1 MPTLNF
7 LLYLAVIGAAYL
19 FRLSYLGWFGPYLV
33 SVVAVLPP
41 LLFVFSLPSMLSL
54 RVSMAA
60 AKRCVKGGDASL
72 LLRFRSRYGLPLS
85 RVRVNILIENLFTG
99 DVEKKTVTLKRV
111 YNTRAEL
118 PLPTALCGQLR
129 CTLISC
135 ECKDLLGLFSIKRK
149 SGSVSVNCL
158 VMPPV
163 KGPAAPINID
173 AALNA
178 VSVLKPKYGGGY
190 SEEHDLR
197 EYRPG
202 DTVNSIHWKLSSKTD
217 KVIVREPLV
226 NANKLI
232 FIQLG
237 QVGADDEG
245 LALLYWLSLQ
255 LCERETP
262 HIILAGTE
270 HSVGNESE
278 ASEALCGILSRP
290 MCPPAP
296 FDRAGARCVFSV
308 RGGEVKVL

>member
-7 LLYLAVIGAAYL
+7 LLYLAAIGAAYL

-33 SVVAVLPP
+33 AVVAVLPP

-54 RVSMAA
+54 RVSMASSE
-60 AKRCVKGGDASL
+60 RCVKGREARL
-72 LLRFRSRYGLPLS
+72 LIRFHCRCGLPLS
-85 RVRVNILIENLFTG
+85 RIKVSLLIENLFTG
-99 DVEKKTVTLKRV
+99 DTEKKVFSLTSV
-111 YNTRAEL
+111 YNAEAAL

-129 CTLISC
+129 CTLISW

-149 SGSVSVNCL
+149 GGGSADCL

-163 KGPAAPINID
+163 REPARPVSID
-173 AALNA
+173 AALSA

-190 SEEHDLR
+190 SEDHDLR

-226 NANKLI
+226 NANNRVFVL
-232 FIQLG
+232 LN

-245 LALLYWLSLQ
+245 LALLCWLSLQ

-262 HIILAGTE
+262 HVILSGTE
-270 HSVGNESE
+270 YSVSNESE
-278 ASEALCGILSRP
+278 TAEALRSILSQP
-290 MCPPAP
+290 MSPPAR
-296 FDRAGARCVFSV
+296 FDRLGARCVFSV
-308 RGGEVKVL
+308 AGGEVKVL